1 MYKYKFVEINKNDNL
16 AVFLCDDPECKGK
29 AEYDLIHQIFMI
41 NINHSIDNKDH
52 SYIKNMSDKDCE
64 ILNYMKTN
72 SFNDIQLKKNNE

>member
-1 MYKYKFVEINKNDNL
+1 MYKYKFVGINKNDNL

-29 AEYDLIHQIFMI
+29 AEYDLHHQIFMI

-72 SFNDIQLKKNNE
+72 SFNDIQLKKINE